1 MDAQRQRLSERKAE
15 PSRLLH
21 RLSTADIK
29 KMLPSDDP
37 TLMLV
42 DNRTLSNCIMYEHA
56 SAMKKLKIQVRL
68 INYIKMAISKNYIK
82 QELVGTK
89 HQPADMM
96 TKMLTSPTLQWL
108 HMEEMMGSH
117 PAVAEYKA
125 IVKDMRRGRR
135 AQGKLVHVEQQS
147 DMAQKSD
154 DHDGV
159 PQQQHRRP
167 RQEERMDDD
176 GDGDGGCRDDGSEKM
191 VGVVDRDVSD
201 VEPSTIMA
209 NGSRGVR
216 MAVDD
221 ISIGGDTAAAM
232 EDAAQK
238 EDLEALDPHDK
249 QMRMKAR
256 LLEKRMEKLE
266 TERENEAAKNKINN
280 GVESERTVQLRA
292 ELKAGKKRRL
302 QQDEEEESENI
313 KYQSRSSNDDEEI
326 LRERSRKSR
335 KKRT

>member
-1 MDAQRQRLSERKAE
+1 
-15 PSRLLH
+15 
-21 RLSTADIK
+21 
-29 KMLPSDDP
+29 
-37 TLMLV
+37 
-42 DNRTLSNCIMYEHA
+42 
-56 SAMKKLKIQVRL
+56 
-68 INYIKMAISKNYIK
+68 
-82 QELVGTK
+82 
-89 HQPADMM
+89 
-96 TKMLTSPTLQWL
+96 
-108 HMEEMMGSH
+108 
-117 PAVAEYKA
+117 
-125 IVKDMRRGRR
+125 
-135 AQGKLVHVEQQS
+135 
-147 DMAQKSD
+147 
-154 DHDGV
+154 
-159 PQQQHRRP
+159 
-167 RQEERMDDD
+167 MDDD

-209 NGSRGVR
+209 NGSRVVR

-280 GVESERTVQLRA
+280 GAESESTVQLRA

-302 QQDEEEESENI
+302 QQDEEEESESS
-313 KYQSRSSNDDEEI
+313 KQSRPSEEADTRMTQFVKRKGTTGI
-326 LRERSRKSR
+326 KHKLRRGSRQ
-335 KKRT
+335 KRT